1 MESVNHAPFHVNG
14 NEIIVHV
21 ICGIA
26 WNLEN
31 ALLEADIALKQAKKN
46 RRDYVVNKESA
57 NIKQELQKTGV
68 DQRVI
73 MRIEEGHLG
82 VGIGAY
88 VAALWAMGLH
98 QDVSYLASP
107 QRDQEGQTLAA
118 ARRGDRVRP
127 ATELDDEF

>member
-1 MESVNHAPFHVNG
+1 MPRSPRNLRPERAPAVVVQTVARLGAN
-14 NEIIVHV
+14 
-21 ICGIA
+21 IA
-26 WNLEN
+26 T
-31 ALLEADIALKQAKKN
+31 ARKN
-46 RRDYVVNKESA
+46 RQWRQLDLA
-57 NIKQELQKTGV
+57 QKTGV
-68 DQRVI
+68 DRRVI